1 MWPCSKF
8 DVCSGSCVQRR
19 WPFVHFMCVILVLV
33 PPPPPS
39 LSLSLSPIHFTLLLF
54 FLVCFL
60 SSPSPHP
67 TLFCLEGWDFFIFFY
82 YTVLSISLIF
92 LLLSDHIYFFLLP
105 PPPGHFSKKK
115 IFSHPPPHLAPQC
128 VSVMV
133 SVFSVHLC
141 CCLLSC
147 LSCQF
152 LCDVSVMFVM
162 PVSL

>member
-1 MWPCSKF
+1 MFWFLCPASLAFCPFYVCDPCF
-8 DVCSGSCVQRR
+8 G
-19 WPFVHFMCVILVLV
+19 F
-33 PPPPPS
+33 PPS
-39 LSLSLSPIHFTLLLF
+39 LSLSLSLSHSLRFILPCCWV

-67 TLFCLEGWDFFIFFY
+67 TLFCLEGWGNFFFFFFIQCCLFHSYFY
-82 YTVLSISLIF
+82 YCLI
-92 LLLSDHIYFFLLP
+92 IYFFLLHPPPRSFFFLLFFFSP
-105 PPPGHFSKKK
+105 PPP
-115 IFSHPPPHLAPQC
+115 PPPQC
-128 VSVMV
+128 VSLMV